1 METLKRRNQKLINAA
16 FQLHQEGCIMPD
28 SYIIDVDIFLENAE
42 KILNEAKKYGIKLY
56 YMTKQ
61 IGRNP
66 YLAKEL
72 EKIGYSGVVAVD
84 FKEAELFINNGLKI
98 GNVGHI
104 VQIPKNMIKKVV
116 RSNPEIIT
124 VYSYE
129 KAEEISKAALELGKI
144 QDIMLKVNDSG
155 SEIYPGQESGFETE
169 NIEEYIKKILS
180 LKGVN
185 INGLTSFPCFLYNK
199 DEKCIKPTENI
210 KAVME
215 AKKILKDRF
224 SKEIE
229 QTNLPSATSVE
240 NMKMLSESGGTHG
253 EPGHSLTGTVPM
265 AEDLEIAE
273 LPAYIYVSEISH
285 NFRGKGYF
293 YGGGYYRRGNF
304 ENEEDSKAIY
314 WYQKSAEQGNL
325 TAQYLLAESYYS
337 GDGVEQDYAQ
347 VAFWCSKAASQEID
361 ENDEYERNIL
371 ARSQYRLSGLY
382 IEGKGVDF
390 SKEKGMYWL
399 RKSCENF
406 YDKACE
412 TLNKLKK

>member
-1 METLKRRNQKLINAA
+1 MFLETLKHRNPNLIKTA
-16 FQLHQEGCIMPD
+16 FELHQKGLVMPD
-28 SYIIDVDIFLENAE
+28 SYIIDVDTFLDNAA
-42 KILNEAKKYGIKLY
+42 KILKKAKEYNIKLY
-56 YMTKQ
+56 CMTKQ
-61 IGRNP
+61 VGRNP

-169 NIEEYIKKILS
+169 NIEEDIKKILS

-210 KAVME
+210 NAIIKV
-215 AKKILKDRF
+215 KKILKEKF
-224 SKEIE
+224 NIE
-229 QTNLPSATSVE
+229 VAQINLPSATSVE
-240 NMKMLSESGGTHG
+240 NLKLIKDLGGTYG
-253 EPGHSLTGTVPM
+253 EPGHSLTGTTPM
-265 AEDLEIAE
+265 AEKIEIDE
-273 LPAYIYVSEISH
+273 IPAYIYVSEISH
-285 NFRGKGYF
+285 NFRGKSYF
-293 YGGGYYRRGNF
+293 YGGGYYRRSNIKKVIVGNS
-304 ENEEDSKAIY
+304 EKNSEIKVNKINPDNIDY
-314 WYQKSAEQGNL
+314 
-325 TAQYLLAESYYS
+325 YL
-337 GDGVEQDYAQ
+337 
-347 VAFWCSKAASQEID
+347 EI
-361 ENDEYERNIL
+361 EKERNIGDTVL
-371 ARSQYRLSGLY
+371 GCFRAQMFVTRSTIILVRGIQKGKPEIIGKYTSSG
-382 IEGKGVDF
+382 
-390 SKEKGMYWL
+390 EKTKNL
-399 RKSCENF
+399 
-406 YDKACE
+406 
-412 TLNKLKK
+412 

>member
-1 METLKRRNQKLINAA
+1 
-16 FQLHQEGCIMPD
+16 
-28 SYIIDVDIFLENAE
+28 
-42 KILNEAKKYGIKLY
+42 
-56 YMTKQ
+56 MTKQ

-210 KAVME
+210 NAIIKV
-215 AKKILKDRF
+215 KKILKEKF
-224 SKEIE
+224 NIEIA
-229 QTNLPSATSVE
+229 QINLPSATSVE
-240 NMKMLSESGGTHG
+240 NLKLIKDLGGTYG
-253 EPGHSLTGTVPM
+253 EPGHSLTGTTPM
-265 AEDLEIAE
+265 AEKIEIDE
-273 LPAYIYVSEISH
+273 IPAYIYVSEISH
-285 NFRGKGYF
+285 NFRGKSYF
-293 YGGGYYRRGNF
+293 YGGGYYRRSIIKKVIVGNS
-304 ENEEDSKAIY
+304 EKNSEIKVNKINPDNIDY
-314 WYQKSAEQGNL
+314 
-325 TAQYLLAESYYS
+325 YL
-337 GDGVEQDYAQ
+337 
-347 VAFWCSKAASQEID
+347 EI
-361 ENDEYERNIL
+361 EKERNIGDTVL
-371 ARSQYRLSGLY
+371 GCFRAQMFVTRSTIILVRGIQKGKPEIIGKYTSSG
-382 IEGKGVDF
+382 
-390 SKEKGMYWL
+390 EKT
-399 RKSCENF
+399 EN
-406 YDKACE
+406 
-412 TLNKLKK
+412 L